1 MKKFLDK
8 LDKLNSALES
18 LEEMIDFSNTT
29 PVKLEKLDEAI
40 RDSIIKKF
48 EYTFELAW
56 KTIKAYLEKEGYEE
70 ISSPRRTLKQAFE
83 IGLIIDEETWS
94 NMLEARNS
102 TAHTYDEEKA
112 IYYEDVIKNKYIN
125 VLSQIVKKLNEV
137 K

>member
-8 LDKLNSALES
+8 LDKLNSAFES

-56 KTIKAYLEKEGYEE
+56 KTIKAYLEEEGYEE
-70 ISSPRRTLKQAFE
+70 ISSPRRTLKLAFE

-112 IYYEDVIKNKYIN
+112 IYYEDIIKNKYIN
-125 VLSQIVKKLNEV
+125 ALSQIVRKLNEV
-137 K
+137 R

>member
-18 LEEMIDFSNTT
+18 LEEMINFSNTT

-56 KTIKAYLEKEGYEE
+56 KTIKAYLEEEGYEE
-70 ISSPRRTLKQAFE
+70 ISSPRRTLKLAFE

-125 VLSQIVKKLNEV
+125 ALSQIVRKLNEV
-137 K
+137 R

>member
-56 KTIKAYLEKEGYEE
+56 KTINAYLE
-70 ISSPRRTLKQAFE
+70 
-83 IGLIIDEETWS
+83 
-94 NMLEARNS
+94 
-102 TAHTYDEEKA
+102 
-112 IYYEDVIKNKYIN
+112 
-125 VLSQIVKKLNEV
+125 
-137 K
+137 